1 VPPLEIRSARV
12 AVSVVFAIHGAVQG
26 TFATRIPWI
35 ADRLDAGPGAL
46 GLALIAPALGAV
58 TTMPLVAKLSH
69 RFRNRATLRVLLV
82 AWCTA
87 LILPAL
93 APNLPLLFA
102 ALLVF
107 GATSGMADVAMNAQ
121 AVVVEQRYG
130 RSIMS
135 GLHGLWSAGGLVA
148 SGMGALAASANIDAR
163 LHFTVMALLLAVVGW
178 FACARLLDVA
188 SPGEQA
194 PAFALPSRAVLLVG
208 LIGFCAVFAEIGG
221 ADWCAVYLRS
231 VTGANPGVAATAFTA
246 FAFAMTG
253 ARLLGD
259 QVIRRLGA
267 VSSVRLG
274 GLIATVGALLVLLAR
289 APIPAIVGFGLIGL
303 GVSVVVP
310 LAFTAA
316 GNIGPNPAQ
325 AIAGIATIAYGSGLA
340 APGAIGGIAHLSSLS
355 VSFAV
360 VAVLLV
366 VMTLGA
372 GVLRPQ
378 PVVVPSTT
386 R

>member
-1 VPPLEIRSARV
+1 
-12 AVSVVFAIHGAVQG
+12 
-26 TFATRIPWI
+26 
-35 ADRLDAGPGAL
+35 
-46 GLALIAPALGAV
+46 
-58 TTMPLVAKLSH
+58 
-69 RFRNRATLRVLLV
+69 
-82 AWCTA
+82 
-87 LILPAL
+87 
-93 APNLPLLFA
+93 
-102 ALLVF
+102 
-107 GATSGMADVAMNAQ
+107 
-121 AVVVEQRYG
+121 
-130 RSIMS
+130 
-135 GLHGLWSAGGLVA
+135 
-148 SGMGALAASANIDAR
+148 
-163 LHFTVMALLLAVVGW
+163 
-178 FACARLLDVA
+178 
-188 SPGEQA
+188 
-194 PAFALPSRAVLLVG
+194 
-208 LIGFCAVFAEIGG
+208 
-221 ADWCAVYLRS
+221 
-231 VTGANPGVAATAFTA
+231 
-246 FAFAMTG
+246 MTG
-253 ARLLGD
+253 GRLLGD

-274 GLIATVGALLVLLAR
+274 GLIATVGAVLVLLAW

-378 PVVVPSTT
+378 PVAVPSTT

>member
-148 SGMGALAASANIDAR
+148 SGLGALAASANIDAR

>member
-163 LHFTVMALLLAVVGW
+163 LHFTVMALLLAIVGW

-231 VTGANPGVAATAFTA
+231 VTGADPGVAATAFTA

-360 VAVLLV
+360 VAALLV

>member
-1 VPPLEIRSARV
+1 MPPLEIRSARV

-148 SGMGALAASANIDAR
+148 SGIGALAASANIDAR

>member
-231 VTGANPGVAATAFTA
+231 VTGADPGVAATAFTA

>member
-148 SGMGALAASANIDAR
+148 SGIGALAASANIDAR